1 VELGGGEGE
10 NGENSLMR
18 SLLIFAQQV
27 LFGLLN
33 RRKQM
38 GGTCGSFGGERRDVY
53 RVLMGKS
60 EGRGPL
66 GRPKRRW
73 EGNTNR
79 CLKEIGWGGV
89 DWINL
94 SQDMVS

>member
-1 VELGGGEGE
+1 VA
-10 NGENSLMR
+10 R
-18 SLLIFAQQV
+18 V
-27 LFGLLN
+27 
-33 RRKQM
+33 R
-38 GGTCGSFGGERRDVY
+38 ERRDVY

-60 EGRGPL
+60 EERGPF

-73 EGNTNR
+73 EGNTKM

-89 DWINL
+89 DWIDL